1 MTDLAEIQHP
11 RLRRDFLAAPGVE
24 AQLVQTLN
32 AGALANGWLIA
43 GGEGVGKATLAYR
56 LARALFWRDR
66 PADAPTLNVPV
77 TTQAF
82 SLVASGGHP
91 DMFVADRRF
100 DEKKDRLTTEIA
112 VEVVRDLTHFLNHT
126 ASMGGWRVAII
137 DTADELN
144 RHSANALLKALE
156 EPPPRTAI
164 FVLSSAPGRL
174 LATIR
179 SRCRRIDLRP
189 LSDDAVAAFLEKEG
203 AAEGANALKIAR
215 AAGGRPGY
223 ALSLALGDGAAAI
236 EAVETFWAN
245 AGKGGDVAPVAQQL
259 SAKDAE
265 GVFGHFAA
273 MLSGRIASEAQAL
286 AEAQDP
292 AARKFVA
299 LAETIDR
306 LFERGAAVNLDRFQ
320 MILAAGRAF
329 KSATP

>member
-1 MTDLAEIQHP
+1 MTEIADIPHP

-24 AQLVQTLN
+24 AQLVQSLN

-43 GGEGVGKATLAYR
+43 GGEGAGMATLAYR

-66 PADAPTLNVPV
+66 PADAPSLDVPEA
-77 TTQAF
+77 TQAS
-82 SLVASGGHP
+82 SLVASAGHP
-91 DMFVADRRF
+91 DMFVAERRF
-100 DEKKDRLTTEIA
+100 DEKKERLTTEIA

-137 DTADELN
+137 DTADDLN

-156 EPPPRTAI
+156 EPPPKAAI

-174 LATIR
+174 IATIR

-189 LSDDAVAAFLEKEG
+189 LPDDVVAGFLEKEG
-203 AAEGANALKIAR
+203 AAQGANALKIAE

-236 EAVETFWAN
+236 EAVEAFWAS
-245 AGKGGDVAPVAQQL
+245 ARQGGDVATVAQKL
-259 SAKDAE
+259 SGKDAE
-265 GVFGHFAA
+265 GVFGHFTA
-273 MLSGRIASEAQAL
+273 MLSGRIASEAKAL
-286 AEAQDP
+286 AEARDP
-292 AARKFVA
+292 AARNFVA

-306 LFERGAAVNLDRFQ
+306 LFQRGGAVNLDRFQ

-329 KSATP
+329 KTTAP